1 MEHPATKTETQTNGK
16 IITLAF
22 LFICFCSING
32 FTQIGSTRY
41 LRHLAVQDL
50 EYLREGIKS
59 THPFPFMY
67 TSEQEFNH
75 MVDVEIE
82 NLKDTVDYFALR
94 NAARRIVYYVHCVHS
109 TVLSRKVTKKEALYL
124 EDKYLPLEV
133 RWIGKSFYVFK
144 NYSADSAIQP
154 GFRLHTI
161 NGYSMDRIADSIKT
175 YRSGDGPEDD
185 FIRGLINLPFQFNF
199 LYDLHFPEDSF
210 FIVEYFDATEQMH
223 KDTLLAAFEPHEVQ
237 NQKDTIKYDYINR
250 NKNLK
255 LRFLKDQIAYLQI
268 NDFDG
273 LQDMHYHYIFKMIY
287 ENKSPNLIID
297 LRFNYGGGMDNANNL
312 MSYIVDS
319 LSSFSLV
326 TPVKTKEFDYYDEG
340 GLIQR
345 IMGIFYFTLFDKGT
359 YYIKNG
365 KWYWRS
371 YIEPRKHYN
380 YNGEL
385 YILIN
390 EHTLSAA
397 SYLASQLKHRA
408 GAILIGSPSGGGEFG
423 NAGYTYTTFTL
434 PNSNSKIKVPH
445 NWINYDLEFETNHE
459 LYPQYNVHPEI
470 KDLIEENDVV
480 MNKVLEIISK
490 AGKN

>member
-1 MEHPATKTETQTNGK
+1 MEHPTKKPEAKINGK
-16 IITLAF
+16 SIALAF
-22 LFICFCSING
+22 VFLFVG
-32 FTQIGSTRY
+32 FSGIYAQHGSTRF
-41 LRHLAVQDL
+41 LKHLAVQDL

-75 MVDVEIE
+75 MVDLEIQG
-82 NLKDTVDYFALR
+82 LKDTVDYFTLR

-124 EDKYLPLEV
+124 EDRYLPLEV
-133 RWIGKSFYVFK
+133 RWVGSEFYVFK
-144 NYSADSAIQP
+144 NYSKDSTIQP
-154 GFRLHTI
+154 GWHLNSI
-161 NGYSMDRIADSIKT
+161 NGFTMDRIADSIKT

-185 FIRGLINLPFQFNF
+185 FIRGIINLPFQFNL

-210 FIVEYFDATEQMH
+210 YVIEYMDATN
-223 KDTLLAAFEPHEVQ
+223 KICSDTLLAIYEPQ
-237 NQKDTIKYDYINR
+237 DILSDKDTISYDYINR
-250 NKNLK
+250 QKNLK
-255 LRFLKDQIAYLQI
+255 LRFLKDNIAYLQI
-268 NDFDG
+268 TDFDG
-273 LQDMHYHYIFKMIY
+273 LQEMHYHYIFKMIHD
-287 ENKSPNLIID
+287 NKSPNLVID

-312 MSYIVDS
+312 MSYIIDS
-319 LSSFSLV
+319 LSSFSLE

-340 GLIQR
+340 GMLQR
-345 IMGIFYFTLFDKGT
+345 IAGIFYFTLFDKAT

-380 YNGEL
+380 YGGKV

-408 GAILIGSPSGGGEFG
+408 GAILVGSPSGGGEFG

-445 NWINYDLEFETNHE
+445 NWINYDLEFSTNHE
-459 LYPQYNVHPEI
+459 LYPQYNVQPQI
-470 KDLIEENDVV
+470 MDMINGNDVV
-480 MNKVLEIISK
+480 MKNVLEIIRKS
-490 AGKN
+490 N

>member
-1 MEHPATKTETQTNGK
+1 MEHPIKKTEEKINGK
-16 IITLAF
+16 NLALAF
-22 LFICFCSING
+22 VFLCFCGIGSFG
-32 FTQIGSTRY
+32 QLGSTRF

-59 THPFPFMY
+59 IHPFPFMY

-75 MVDVEIE
+75 MVDVEIQG
-82 NLKDTVDYFALR
+82 LKDTVDYFALR

-109 TVLSRKVTKKEALYL
+109 TVLSRKVTKREALYL
-124 EDKYLPLEV
+124 EDRYLPLEV
-133 RWIGKSFYVFK
+133 RWIGDDFYVFK
-144 NYSADSAIQP
+144 NYSKDSTIQP
-154 GFRLHTI
+154 GNHLNSI
-161 NGYSMDRIADSIKT
+161 NGFTMDRIADSIKT

-210 FIVEYFDATEQMH
+210 YIIEYMDESKLIH
-223 KDTLLAAFEPHEVQ
+223 SDTLLAIFEPQEIL
-237 NQKDTIKYDYINR
+237 NQKDTIHYDYVNR
-250 NKNLK
+250 QKNLK
-255 LRFLKDQIAYLQI
+255 LQFLPDNVAYLQI

-273 LQDMHYHYIFKMIY
+273 LQDMHYHYIFKMIAD
-287 ENKSPNLIID
+287 NKCPNLIVD
-297 LRFNYGGGMDNANNL
+297 LRYNYGGGMDNANNF
-312 MSYIVDS
+312 MSYIIDT
-319 LSSFSLV
+319 LSSFSLE

-340 GLIQR
+340 GMIQR
-345 IMGIFYFTLFDKGT
+345 IAGIFYFTLFDKGT

-380 YNGEL
+380 FNGKL

-408 GAILIGSPSGGGEFG
+408 NAILIGSPSGGGEFG

-445 NWINYDLEFETNHE
+445 NWINYDLEFTTNHE
-459 LYPQYNVHPEI
+459 LYPQYNIHPEI
-470 KDLIEENDVV
+470 KDLINDNDVV
-480 MNKVLEIISK
+480 MNKVLEIIKRSE
-490 AGKN
+490 